1 MGKEWKIIGLYFT
14 EDEEIKQEFRDIM
27 LNKYLD
33 DTQDDVHE
41 ALAMLHFRLTIA
53 EKQESFEECA
63 IIKDILEQF
72 EYIPYE

>member
-1 MGKEWKIIGLYFT
+1 
-14 EDEEIKQEFRDIM
+14 M